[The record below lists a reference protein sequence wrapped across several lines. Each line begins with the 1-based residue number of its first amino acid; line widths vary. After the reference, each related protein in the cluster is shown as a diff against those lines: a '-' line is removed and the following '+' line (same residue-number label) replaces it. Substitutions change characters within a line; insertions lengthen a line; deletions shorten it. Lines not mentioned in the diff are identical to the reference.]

1 MANITTSGWTASS
14 SFAAATTTTI
24 TTSRVVNGSSLTEL
38 YSKLA
43 RGDVS
48 VFQGPWSVDPLLGA
62 PTAYGF
68 ENAPAV

>member
-1 MANITTSGWTASS
+1 MANITVGGTVSA
-14 SFAAATTTTI
+14 
-24 TTSRVVNGSSLTEL
+24 SLTEL
-38 YSKLA
+38 YNKLA